1 MNTEDQK
8 EQVTIDE
15 AAAKAAGLIKESKP
29 EGRRRKGVAGEGDG
43 RTFLGIVYPQDAD
56 APKRPWKLSAWS
68 KWAQAHL
75 AKVTLPTCSN
85 PARGTALEEAFSE
98 GPLPYS
104 SALGALLIALGARA
118 KGLDEPDLI
127 GFVEAAEKIG
137 AEAIDNYLDAAK
149 GVGLTR
155 ATQQAK

>member
-1 MNTEDQK
+1 MDAKQRDNI
-8 EQVTIDE
+8 TIDE
-15 AAAKAAGLIKESKP
+15 SAARAAGLIKECKP
-29 EGRRRKGVAGEGDG
+29 RGKRANGGDG
-43 RTFLGIVYPQDAD
+43 RVFLGIVYPQDAD

-137 AEAIDNYLDAAK
+137 AEAIDNYIASAK
-149 GVGLTR
+149 EVGLTR
-155 ATQQAK
+155 MTSK